1 MMEKDK
7 DYFAFISYKSEDV
20 EWATWLQHE
29 LEHYHLPASFNGRT
43 DVPQELRPVFR
54 DIDELSAGNLSE
66 QIRQAL
72 INSQN
77 LIVICSPQAA
87 DSPWVNQEI
96 ETFISLGRTDRIFP
110 FIVEGNSPSDFFPPA
125 LRNLPKDEER
135 LGGDVSKKGRDAAF
149 VKVVAGM
156 LGVGFDS
163 LWNRYEKEKA
173 EEERKIREQRD
184 NLLRLQ
190 SRFLAEKA
198 NPLIEEG
205 DYITPR
211 LIALEALPK
220 DLENPDRPY
229 TSEAEALLRK
239 ASEDNCV
246 ILRGHTG
253 NVRNAIYSPDNKL
266 IVSASG
272 DETIRLWDAKTG
284 KCLNTFE
291 GYYDPVAFS
300 PDGKLLVSGS
310 EDNTISIW
318 DVSTGTVISTMT
330 GHHDVVNSVAFSP
343 NGVLLVSG
351 SEDNTISIWSVKTGE
366 MLRIIEGHSERVNS
380 VSFSSDGN
388 YIVSASKDKTIKI
401 WNSETGR
408 YVMTLIGHME
418 SVASAVFSPD
428 NLRVY
433 SYSWDGT
440 ARIWSSKTGEC
451 IRIIR
456 ENAEG
461 YGFCNAVFSPSGRY
475 MAAISETSII
485 KKATNTTPEMSQEI
499 DVLKIWDISTGM
511 CIREFGEIEFN
522 SNISFSPNEKF
533 IAISQYNHLIRIIG
547 TDEKKHYLNLSGH
560 WGVVNSVTFSYDGK
574 LLLSSSFDQTV
585 RLWDAESGVCLMTTN
600 DPKESYTSAL
610 FSPDAKHFVTTSTD
624 HSKKSII
631 RIWETNTGKSIRTL
645 QGQPGGVFYAGYCLD
660 GKTIISVSYTSASY
674 DTNIRYWDAE
684 TGECLKSVNDY
695 FINPSQIS
703 PNGKYYVFVPDNS
716 RNSIELWDLEK
727 RERLHSIV
735 DGHKDQILAIA
746 FSPDSKYVVT
756 GSGDGTT
763 KIWSVESG
771 KHIKTLT
778 YLLYAIRSIAFSPDG
793 KRIAVAPGHN
803 DIAIFDF
810 PPLQQLIT
818 EARDLLKEREFTQE
832 EKEMYYLE

>member
-1 MMEKDK
+1 MEQDK
-7 DYFAFISYKSEDV
+7 EYFAFISYKSEDV

-43 DVPQELRPVFR
+43 DIPQELRPVFR
-54 DIDELSAGNLSE
+54 DIDELSAGNLPE
-66 QIRQAL
+66 QIQQAL
-72 INSQN
+72 VNSQN

-87 DSPWVNQEI
+87 KSPWVNQEV
-96 ETFISLGRTDRIFP
+96 ETFISLGRTNRIFP
-110 FIVEGNSPSDFFPPA
+110 FIVEGNSPLEFFPPA

-173 EEERKIREQRD
+173 EEEQKIREQRD

-229 TSEAEALLRK
+229 TCEAEALLRK
-239 ASEDNCV
+239 ASEDNGV
-246 ILRGHTG
+246 ILRGHTE
-253 NVRNAIYSPDNKL
+253 NVRNAVYSPDNKL
-266 IVSASG
+266 IASASG
-272 DETIRLWDAKTG
+272 DMTIRLWDAKTG

-291 GYYDPVAFS
+291 GYYDPIAFS
-300 PDGKLLVSGS
+300 PDGKLLSSSSADMTIYIWNVSTGTIFSTLKGHNDVVNSAAFSPDGLLLVTGS
-310 EDNTISIW
+310 EDNTIRIW
-318 DVSTGTVISTMT
+318 D
-330 GHHDVVNSVAFSP
+330 
-343 NGVLLVSG
+343 
-351 SEDNTISIWSVKTGE
+351 VKTGE
-366 MLRIIEGHSERVNS
+366 LLRIIEGHRERVNS
-380 VSFSSDGN
+380 VSYSFDGL

-401 WNSETGR
+401 WDSETGR
-408 YVMTLIGHME
+408 CVMTLIGHTN
-418 SVASAVFSPD
+418 SVDSAVFCPNNQSIF
-428 NLRVY
+428 

-440 ARIWSSKTGEC
+440 ARFWNSKTGEC
-451 IRIIR
+451 FKIFR
-456 ENAEG
+456 ENTEG
-461 YGFCNAVFSPSGRY
+461 YNFCKAVLSPSGRY
-475 MAAISETSII
+475 MAAISETIII

-499 DVLKIWDISTGM
+499 DILKIWDISTGM
-511 CIREFGEIEFN
+511 SIRELGEIEFN
-522 SNISFSPNEKF
+522 SDISFSPDEKF
-533 IAISQYNHLIRIIG
+533 IAISQYDHLIRIIE
-547 TDEKKHYLNLSGH
+547 TDEKKHYLSLSGH
-560 WGVVNSVTFSYDGK
+560 GGVVNSVTFSYDGK

-585 RLWDAESGVCLMTTN
+585 RLWDAESGICLMTTN
-600 DPKESYTSAL
+600 DPKEGYTSAL
-610 FSPDAKHFVTTSTD
+610 FSPDAKHFVTISTD
-624 HSKKSII
+624 QSKKSII
-631 RIWETNTGKSIRTL
+631 RIWETNTGKSTRTL
-645 QGQPGGVFYAGYCLD
+645 QGQPGGVFYANYSFD
-660 GKTIISVSYTSASY
+660 GKTIISASYISASY

-703 PNGKYYVFVPDNS
+703 PNDKYLVAVPDNS

-727 RERLHSIV
+727 RERLYSIV

-746 FSPDSKYVVT
+746 FSPDSKYIAT

-778 YLLYAIRSIAFSPDG
+778 NLLYAIRSLAFSPDG
-793 KRIAVAPGHN
+793 KRIAVASGHR

-818 EARDLLKEREFTQE
+818 EAQNLLKEREFTPD
-832 EKEMYYLE
+832 EKELYYLE